1 MRLKGTLKSWNDG
14 RGFGFIAPI
23 QGGQEIFV
31 HIKAFGPR
39 RSRPEVNEVLWFEI
53 EVGPQGKKR
62 AKNVEVVRRS
72 TRSEMAQEPLAQ
84 PGSGGLVAIP
94 GFVILYVV
102 VSILWQ
108 PPLVLLAIYVGVSAI
123 TFFNYAKDKSASQ
136 QGAWRTPEST
146 LHLLSFAGGWPGALI
161 AQHIL
166 RHKSAK
172 SQFRIVFWGTVIL
185 NVIGFV
191 ILCSPLGQQLWAAPQ

>member
-1 MRLKGTLKSWNDG
+1 MRIKGTLKSWNDD

-23 QGGQEIFV
+23 QGDQEIFV

-39 RSRPEVNEVLWFEI
+39 RSRPQVNEVLWFEV

-62 AKNVEVVRRS
+62 AKNVDVVRRS
-72 TRSEMAQEPLAQ
+72 ARSEPPAQS
-84 PGSGGLVAIP
+84 GSVSLVAIP
-94 GFVILYVV
+94 GFVLLYVV
-102 VSILWQ
+102 VGILWQ
-108 PPLVLLAIYVGVSAI
+108 PPLVLLAIYVGVSAA
-123 TFFNYAKDKSASQ
+123 TFFTYAKDKSASQ
-136 QGAWRTPEST
+136 QGAWRTPEAT

-161 AQHIL
+161 AQQIL

-172 SQFRIVFWGTVIL
+172 SEFRIVFWATVIL

-191 ILCSPLGQQLWAAPQ
+191 ILCSPLSQQLWAPPQ

>member
-1 MRLKGTLKSWNDG
+1 MRLKGTLKSWNDD

-23 QGGQEIFV
+23 QGEQEIFV

-39 RSRPEVNEVLWFEI
+39 RSRPQVNEVLWFEV

-62 AKNVEVVRRS
+62 AKNVEVIRLS
-72 TRSEMAQEPLAQ
+72 THSEMPDESPAQS
-84 PGSGGLVAIP
+84 GSGGLVAIP

-108 PPLVLLAIYVGVSAI
+108 PPLVLLAIYVGVSAA
-123 TFFNYAKDKSASQ
+123 TFFSYAKDKAASQ

-146 LHLLSFAGGWPGALI
+146 LHLFAFAGGWPGALI

-172 SQFRIVFWGTVIL
+172 SEFRIVFWFTVIL

-191 ILCSPLGQQLWAAPQ
+191 IMCSPLSQQLWASPQ